1 MLSQEL
7 LTGVNTIIEAHESDL
22 SGKIG
27 IAIQTRE
34 ELADAKIAVSEA
46 EAAVKVAN
54 QNLTQAQKQ
63 VRTLETAEQRS
74 ESTIESAAK
83 EVAVDIAN
91 DTTIEPLPRT
101 LYSLIYSDRS
111 LAWQETPDAFK
122 VAAER
127 GRVAVSAL
135 MERLQLGEPVLLF
148 SRSTIIADKAKED
161 TLVATPP
168 TTEVKL
174 GNYTSL
180 NGGSI
185 DVVLPDAYSAE
196 ATDQELV
203 RVNQK
208 PADVTLMS
216 SYYEYDVDRLEVAAS
231 NEQWLVVGNEAITAK
246 LKQLDPVKR
255 LVALTALK
263 AAEVEVPV
271 ELEDEIKENTAN
283 RLVSLIAFLAA
294 GTGQETTTRSVVGR
308 DSWTGGSYHTQV
320 TKDTPLTA
328 MAKSVD
334 KQSIKYTAQAIG
346 LTKEALRERVEV
358 VLKSRVGSDSTALDQ
373 LAKDLQSLTNV
384 DQILDA
390 IF

>member
-1 MLSQEL
+1 MLSQEM

-27 IAIQTRE
+27 AAIQTRE

-54 QNLTQAQKQ
+54 QNLTQAQQQ
-63 VRTLETAEQRS
+63 VRSLETAEQRS

-91 DTTIEPLPRT
+91 DATIEPLPRT

-135 MERLQLGEPVLLF
+135 MERLQAGEPVLLF
-148 SRSTIIADKAKED
+148 SQSTIIADKAKED

-168 TTEVKL
+168 TTEVKSST
-174 GNYTSL
+174 YTSL

-203 RVNQK
+203 RVSQK

-231 NEQWLVVGNEAITAK
+231 NEQWLVIGSEAVTAK
-246 LKQLDPVKR
+246 LEQLDPVKR

-263 AAEVEVPV
+263 AAEVEIPI

-308 DSWTGGSYHTQV
+308 DGWTGGSYRTQV

-346 LTKEALRERVEV
+346 LTKEALREKVEV